1 MYKLPEFIPE
11 DLSPGELDGLT
22 TALSN
27 EVARLARLVG
37 IYAVDMKLKEKGY
50 KRKISAAIVLNKGKG
65 TPSIVKCIAEQ
76 VDDVL
81 TAGDE
86 YQQAE
91 ALYIMGKAEL
101 DGREAQYQAAKK
113 LVELKVQEIRNFKG

>member
-37 IYAVDMKLKEKGY
+37 TYAINMKTKEKVY
-50 KRKISAAIVLNKGKG
+50 KKKLSAAIVLNKDKG

-76 VDDVL
+76 TRDVL
-81 TAGDE
+81 DAEDE
-86 YQQAE
+86 HQQAE

-101 DGREAQYQAAKK
+101 DGREAQYQGAKK
-113 LVELKVQEIRNFKG
+113 LVELKVQELRSFKG